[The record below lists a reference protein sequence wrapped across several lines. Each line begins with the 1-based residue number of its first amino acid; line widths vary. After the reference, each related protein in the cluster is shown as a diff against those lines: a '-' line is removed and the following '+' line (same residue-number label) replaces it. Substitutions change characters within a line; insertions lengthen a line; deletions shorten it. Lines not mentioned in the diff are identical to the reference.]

1 MFIRLSNNPT
11 RDAQLNLEGLTH
23 YVSPENL
30 RFHRSRILEA
40 SPVLGGRFYM
50 IRESCTLDWEHTRR
64 GQRCV
69 VFAPD
74 GEMVYHPSL
83 EACGSKT
90 KALRDFDA
98 WLAARRLELTA
109 A

>member
-1 MFIRLSNNPT
+1 MFIRLSTDPT

-23 YVSPENL
+23 YVSPGTL
-30 RFHRSRILEA
+30 RFHHSRILEA
-40 SPVLGGRFYM
+40 SPVLGGRLYM
-50 IRESCTLDWEHTRR
+50 IRESCSLDWENTRR

-74 GEMVYHPSL
+74 GEIVYRPSL
-83 EACGSKT
+83 EDCGSKT

-98 WLAARRLELTA
+98 WLAAQRLELTA
-109 A
+109 